1 MVLGGGISSATPG
14 ALVVEQSYPSSA
26 ITWTVTVYNWPDA
39 PATDFTVYAVVGPV
53 S

>member
-26 ITWTVTVYNWPDA
+26 TTWTVTVYNWPDA
-39 PATDFTVYAVVGPV
+39 PATDFTVYAVVGTV